1 MAKMS
6 QRRLMAECCF
16 RPEESNLQRLF
27 QSQCGGEQLTKNGF
41 NGRVGKRAL
50 VLVLQ
55 PLEDSPLAVGN
66 MVMVPL
72 PLTGLLIADFLGQ
85 LATATDQLYQ
95 LVINLVNLLA
105 QII

>member
-1 MAKMS
+1 MAKMPHG
-6 QRRLMAECCF
+6 RLMAECGF
-16 RPEESNLQRLF
+16 RPEKSDLQRLF